1 LARIA
6 ADSALDVRVDVLESV
21 TWKKQKFAMANGQIS
36 ITLAFTPVSG
46 SVSMFVD
53 QVPMH
58 ESIDAG
64 ATDDFSISGTSVS
77 FINDF
82 SATGNKKMQN
92 NDTVYV
98 KYQYKA

>member
-1 LARIA
+1 M
-6 ADSALDVRVDVLESV
+6 S
-21 TWKKQKFAMANGQIS
+21 NGQIS
-36 ITLAFTPVSG
+36 ITLAFTPVAG